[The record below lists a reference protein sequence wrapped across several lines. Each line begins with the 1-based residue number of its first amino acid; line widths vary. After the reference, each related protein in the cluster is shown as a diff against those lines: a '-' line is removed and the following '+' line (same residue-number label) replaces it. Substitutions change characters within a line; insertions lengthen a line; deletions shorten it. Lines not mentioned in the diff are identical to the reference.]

1 MTTTEPS
8 SNLPDSGSLS
18 EEELAEIERKFDPET
33 AFRPVFGKLA
43 ALISVALVCMAL
55 YHWWASGFGTM
66 RELVHRG
73 IHLSFVLSLVFLLF
87 SVQRKNPG
95 AQTDADIPRA
105 QLFGV
110 QIRYVVWAAIA
121 LVAASVIGV
130 KPVLIAITIVAAWAL
145 LRNHFY
151 KFYEKFSLGGVP
163 VVDIVLAIL
172 AVVASMY
179 LPLLPSE
186 LVAERVGNP
195 GQFEV
200 FMGTALLLLTLETAR
215 RAVGPTLPIIAL
227 IFILFAYFGPY
238 APGALKHGGS
248 SWLGIINHL
257 YMTNQGIY
265 GIAIGVM
272 AQYVFLFILFGVLAT
287 RIGLGQLFIDMAMVL
302 AGRYA
307 GGPAKVAIFSSAFM
321 GTISGSSIANTVTTG
336 ALTIPAMK
344 RIGYPSHF
352 SGAVE
357 ATSSTGGQIT
367 PPILGAAAF
376 IMVEYLEIPLRDVLA
391 AALFPA
397 LLHYFGIFIMVHLE
411 ARKLGLRGLNK
422 DEMPNA
428 VLVLKQHWL
437 SIIPLII
444 LVYLIL
450 SGKTPD
456 YAAVFGIAACVVVG
470 VLNPVNRLTFRDLWN
485 ALVSGSKNTLA
496 VGAAAATVGVVVGV
510 VTLTGVGF
518 RLGYV
523 VVQTATELGD
533 TVAAIWPLSMF
544 SVSQWALFFSLVLI
558 AISCIIM
565 GAGIPT
571 TATYII
577 LVAVAA
583 PALAALQVEPLVAHF
598 FVFYYGVLADITP
611 PVALA
616 AYAAAGIA
624 GSNPF
629 RTGNTAFRLGI
640 AKALVPFVFVYS
652 PALLLVTDGFTWG
665 AFTIT
670 LIGAMAGISM
680 IGCAFAGYL
689 FTAMSQWQRW
699 WTGLVSLF
707 FIAPGIKTML
717 IGFVLIMPVLFLQWK
732 GRSMDYPA
740 KHSGTGSA

>member
-1 MTTTEPS
+1 MAADLQADTTPAMTPEQ
-8 SNLPDSGSLS
+8 
-18 EEELAEIERKFDPET
+18 LAEIEREFDPET
-33 AFRPVFGKLA
+33 AFRPTGKNLGFLIA
-43 ALISVALVCMAL
+43 AILVSMSV
-55 YHWWASGFGTM
+55 YHFYASGFGLI

-73 IHLSFVLSLVFLLF
+73 IHLSFVLGLVFLLF
-87 SVQRKNPG
+87 GLRKSGNE
-95 AQTDADIPRA
+95 
-105 QLFGV
+105 
-110 QIRYVVWAAIA
+110 
-121 LVAASVIGV
+121 VAP
-130 KPVLIAITIVAAWAL
+130 KAWY
-145 LRNHFY
+145 RFD
-151 KFYEKFSLGGVP
+151 GVP
-163 VVDIVLAIL
+163 LIDVVLAIL
-172 AVVASMY
+172 AVAAAMY
-179 LPLLPSE
+179 LPLLPPE
-186 LVAERVGNP
+186 ALAQRVGNP
-195 GQFEV
+195 SPSDI
-200 FMGTALLLLTLETAR
+200 FMGSCLLILTLEATR
-215 RAVGPTLPIIAL
+215 RSIGPTLPIIGL
-227 IFILFAYFGPY
+227 LFIGFAYFGPWM
-238 APGALKHGGS
+238 PGALKHGGS

-272 AQYVFLFILFGVLAT
+272 AKYVFLFILFGVLAT
-287 RIGLGQLFIDMAMVL
+287 RIGLGQLFIDIALVI
-302 AGRYA
+302 AGRYS

-344 RIGYPSHF
+344 KVGYPAHF
-352 SGAVE
+352 AAAVE

-411 ARKLGLRGLNK
+411 AKKLGLRGLRA
-422 DEMPNA
+422 EELPRLGV
-428 VLVLKQHWL
+428 VLRDHWL
-437 SIIPLII
+437 SLIPLII
-444 LVYLIL
+444 LVYFIL
-450 SGKTPD
+450 SGRTPD
-456 YAAVFGIAACVVVG
+456 FAAVYGIIACVVVG
-470 VLNPVNRLTFRDLWN
+470 FLNPTHRLTIRDLWTSL
-485 ALVSGSKNTLA
+485 AVGAKNTLA

-523 VVQTATELGD
+523 VVQTATDIGTFFSTLPVLGYF
-533 TVAAIWPLSMF
+533 TVG
-544 SVSQWALFFSLVLI
+544 QWTLFTSLVLI

-583 PALAALQVEPLVAHF
+583 PALAQLQVEPLVAHF

-629 RTGNTAFRLGI
+629 KTGNTAFRLGI

-652 PALLLVTDGFTWG
+652 PALLLVADGFTWWL
-665 AFTIT
+665 FTVT
-670 LIGAMAGISM
+670 LLGAMLGIASL
-680 IGCAFAGYL
+680 GVSFSGYL
-689 FTAMSQWQRW
+689 FAPLKKWERW
-699 WTGLVSLF
+699 WVALVSFL
-707 FIAPGIKTML
+707 FIAPGLATMAAGL
-717 IGFVLIMPVLFLQWK
+717 ILMLPIVILQLRW
-732 GRSMDYPA
+732 A
-740 KHSGTGSA
+740 KAK

>member
-1 MTTTEPS
+1 MAADATPELTPEQ
-8 SNLPDSGSLS
+8 
-18 EEELAEIERKFDPET
+18 LAEIERQFDPET
-33 AFRPVFGKLA
+33 AFRPTGRMLGYFIA
-43 ALISVALVCMAL
+43 AVLVSMSV
-55 YHWWASGFGTM
+55 YHFYASGFGLI
-66 RELVHRG
+66 RELLHRG
-73 IHLSFVLSLVFLLF
+73 IHLSFVLGLVFLLF
-87 SVQRKNPG
+87 GLRKSDDHDLP
-95 AQTDADIPRA
+95 P
-105 QLFGV
+105 
-110 QIRYVVWAAIA
+110 
-121 LVAASVIGV
+121 
-130 KPVLIAITIVAAWAL
+130 KAWYRL
-145 LRNHFY
+145 D
-151 KFYEKFSLGGVP
+151 GVP
-163 VVDIVLAIL
+163 LIDIMFAVLAVG
-172 AVVASMY
+172 AAMY
-179 LPLLPSE
+179 LPLLPPAIVS
-186 LVAERVGNP
+186 ERVGNP
-195 GQFEV
+195 SQFDV
-200 FMGTALLLLTLETAR
+200 FMGTALLLLTLEATR
-215 RAVGPTLPIIAL
+215 RSVGPTLPIIAMF
-227 IFILFAYFGPY
+227 FIVFAFFGPWM
-238 APGALKHGGS
+238 PGALKHGGA

-287 RIGLGQLFIDMAMVL
+287 RIGLGQLFIDLAMVI

-344 RIGYPSHF
+344 KVGYPAHF
-352 SGAVE
+352 AGAVE
-357 ATSSTGGQIT
+357 ATASTGGQIT
-367 PPILGAAAF
+367 PPIMGAAAF
-376 IMVEYLEIPLRDVLA
+376 IMVEYLEIPLRDILA

-411 ARKLGLRGLNK
+411 AKKLGLRGLRAEELPK
-422 DEMPNA
+422 
-428 VLVLKQHWL
+428 VGVVLKDHWL
-437 SIIPLII
+437 SIIPLVI

-456 YAAVFGIAACVVVG
+456 YAAVYGIIACVVVG
-470 VLNPVNRLTFRDLWN
+470 FLNPTHRLTISDLWDSL
-485 ALVSGSKNTLA
+485 AAGAKNTLA

-523 VVQTATELGD
+523 VVQTATDIGGFLSALPVLSYF
-533 TVAAIWPLSMF
+533 TVT
-544 SVSQWALFFSLVLI
+544 QWALFVSLVLI

-583 PALAALQVEPLVAHF
+583 PALAQLQVEPLVAHF

-629 RTGNTAFRLGI
+629 KTGNTAFRLGI

-652 PALLLVTDGFTWG
+652 PALLLVADGFTWWL
-665 AFTIT
+665 FTTT
-670 LIGAMAGISM
+670 LFGAMLGIASL
-680 IGCAFAGYL
+680 GVAFSGYL
-689 FTAMSQWQRW
+689 FAPLAKWERW
-699 WTGLVSLF
+699 WVALVSFL
-707 FIAPGIKTML
+707 FIAPGLNTMFIGL
-717 IGFVLIMPVLFLQWK
+717 IAMAPIVWRQIV
-732 GRSMDYPA
+732 RSKA
-740 KHSGTGSA
+740 

>member
-1 MTTTEPS
+1 MAADTAPELTS
-8 SNLPDSGSLS
+8 DQ
-18 EEELAEIERKFDPET
+18 LAEIERKFDPET
-33 AFRPVFGKLA
+33 AFRPTGWMIGFVIA
-43 ALISVALVCMAL
+43 VALVAMSV
-55 YHWWASGFGTM
+55 YHFYASGFGLV

-73 IHLSFVLSLVFLLF
+73 IHLSFVLGLVFLLF
-87 SVQRKNPG
+87 GLRKSDNNMPP
-95 AQTDADIPRA
+95 Q
-105 QLFGV
+105 
-110 QIRYVVWAAIA
+110 
-121 LVAASVIGV
+121 
-130 KPVLIAITIVAAWAL
+130 AWY
-145 LRNHFY
+145 RFD
-151 KFYEKFSLGGVP
+151 GVP
-163 VVDIVLAIL
+163 LIDMIFAIL
-172 AVVASMY
+172 AVMAAMY
-179 LPLLPSE
+179 LPLLPAAA
-186 LVAERVGNP
+186 LAQRVGNP
-195 GQFEV
+195 SSSDV
-200 FMGTALLLLTLETAR
+200 FMGTALLLLTLEATR
-215 RAVGPTLPIIAL
+215 RSVGPTLPIIGL
-227 IFILFAYFGPY
+227 FFIAFAYFGPWM
-238 APGALKHGGS
+238 PGALKHGGA

-287 RIGLGQLFIDMAMVL
+287 RIGLGQLFIDLAMVI
-302 AGRYA
+302 AGRYS

-344 RIGYPSHF
+344 KVGYPAHF

-411 ARKLGLRGLNK
+411 AKKLGLRGLRAEELPK
-422 DEMPNA
+422 IG
-428 VLVLKQHWL
+428 VVLKDHWL
-437 SIIPLII
+437 SLIPLII

-456 YAAVFGIAACVVVG
+456 FAAVYGIIACVVVG
-470 VLNPVNRLTFRDLWN
+470 FLNPTNRLTIKDLWDSL
-485 ALVSGSKNTLA
+485 ASGAKNTLA

-523 VVQTATELGD
+523 VVQTATDIGTFFSSLPILGYF
-533 TVAAIWPLSMF
+533 TVT
-544 SVSQWALFFSLVLI
+544 QWALFVSLILI

-583 PALAALQVEPLVAHF
+583 PALAVLQVEPLVAHF

-629 RTGNTAFRLGI
+629 KTGNTAFRLGI

-652 PALLLVTDGFTWG
+652 PALLLVAGGFTWWL
-665 AFTIT
+665 FTIT
-670 LIGAMAGISM
+670 LAGAMLGIASL
-680 IGCAFAGYL
+680 GVAFSGYL
-689 FTAMSQWQRW
+689 IVPLKTWERW
-699 WTGLVSLF
+699 WVALVSFL
-707 FIAPGIKTML
+707 FIAPGLVTMGIGLVLMLPIL
-717 IGFVLIMPVLFLQWK
+717 ILQTKRTVLSDK
-732 GRSMDYPA
+732 
-740 KHSGTGSA
+740 

>member
-1 MTTTEPS
+1 MQSDIEPE
-8 SNLPDSGSLS
+8 LTP
-18 EEELAEIERKFDPET
+18 EQLAEIERKYDPET
-33 AFRPVFGKLA
+33 AFRPVGKTFAFVIA
-43 ALISVALVCMAL
+43 AVLVAMSV
-55 YHWWASGFGTM
+55 YHFYASGFALI

-73 IHLSFVLSLVFLLF
+73 IHLSFVLGLVFLLF
-87 SVQRKNPG
+87 G
-95 AQTDADIPRA
+95 
-105 QLFGV
+105 
-110 QIRYVVWAAIA
+110 IRRGNSSLPA
-121 LVAASVIGV
+121 
-130 KPVLIAITIVAAWAL
+130 KAWFRL
-145 LRNHFY
+145 DGI
-151 KFYEKFSLGGVP
+151 SI
-163 VVDIVLAIL
+163 VDIGLAIL
-172 AVVASMY
+172 AVTAAMY
-179 LPLLPSE
+179 LPLLPASA
-186 LVAERVGNP
+186 LAQRVGNP
-195 GQFEV
+195 SSFDV
-200 FMGTALLLLTLETAR
+200 VMGSALLFLTLEATR
-215 RAVGPTLPIIAL
+215 RSVGPTLPIIGL
-227 IFILFAYFGPY
+227 IFICFAYFGPHM
-238 APGALKHGGS
+238 PGALKHGGS

-287 RIGLGQLFIDMAMVL
+287 RIGLGQLFIDMAMVI
-302 AGRYA
+302 AGRYS

-344 RIGYPSHF
+344 RVGYPAHF

-357 ATSSTGGQIT
+357 ATASTGGQIT

-397 LLHYFGIFIMVHLE
+397 LLHYFGIFVMVHLE
-411 ARKLGLRGLNK
+411 AKKLGLRGLRAEELPK
-422 DEMPNA
+422 LG
-428 VLVLKQHWL
+428 VVLKDHWL
-437 SIIPLII
+437 SLIPLII
-444 LVYLIL
+444 LVYFIL

-456 YAAVFGIAACVVVG
+456 YAAVYGIIACVVVG
-470 VLNPVNRLTFRDLWN
+470 FLNPTHRLSIKDLWDSL
-485 ALVSGSKNTLA
+485 AAGAKNTLA

-523 VVQTATELGD
+523 VVQTANDIGTFLSALPILGYF
-533 TVAAIWPLSMF
+533 TVT
-544 SVSQWALFFSLVLI
+544 QWALFMSLVLI

-583 PALAALQVEPLVAHF
+583 PALAVLQVEPLVAHF

-629 RTGNTAFRLGI
+629 KTGNTAFRLGI

-652 PALLLVTDGFTWG
+652 PALLLVADGFTWWL
-665 AFTIT
+665 FSIT
-670 LIGAMAGISM
+670 LAGAMLGIGSL
-680 IGCAFAGYL
+680 GVAFSGYL
-689 FTAMSQWQRW
+689 VAPLTKLERW
-699 WTGLVSLF
+699 WVAIVSFL
-707 FIAPGIKTML
+707 FIAPGLTTML
-717 IGFVLIMPVLFLQWK
+717 IGLALMCPIVLLQYRRQK
-732 GRSMDYPA
+732 IS
-740 KHSGTGSA
+740 

>member
-1 MTTTEPS
+1 MAARPK
-8 SNLPDSGSLS
+8 PDTDRELTA
-18 EEELAEIERKFDPET
+18 EELHEIERKYDPEL
-33 AFRPVFGKLA
+33 AFRPTGRGI
-43 ALISVALVCMAL
+43 ALFISACLVAMSV
-55 YHWWASGFGTM
+55 YHFYASGFGLI
-66 RELVHRG
+66 RELLHRG
-73 IHLSFVLSLVFLLF
+73 IHLSFVLGLVFLLF
-87 SVQRKNPG
+87 SWRRGDAPG
-95 AQTDADIPRA
+95 GP
-105 QLFGV
+105 
-110 QIRYVVWAAIA
+110 
-121 LVAASVIGV
+121 
-130 KPVLIAITIVAAWAL
+130 AW
-145 LRNHFY
+145 LRI
-151 KFYEKFSLGGVP
+151 SGVP
-163 VVDIVLAIL
+163 VLDILFALL
-172 AVVASMY
+172 AVGAAIY
-179 LPLLPSE
+179 LPLLPPEVVS
-186 LVAERVGNP
+186 VRIGNP
-195 GQFEV
+195 SDTDV
-200 FMGTALLLLTLETAR
+200 LMGTALLVLTLEATR
-215 RAVGPTLPIIAL
+215 RSVGPTLPIIAL
-227 IFILFAYFGPY
+227 VFVGFAIFGPWG
-238 APGALKHGGS
+238 PGALKHGGA
-248 SWLGIINHL
+248 SWDGLINHL

-287 RIGLGQLFIDMAMVL
+287 RIGLGQLFIDLAMVI

-344 RIGYPSHF
+344 RVGYPAHF

-376 IMVEYLEIPLRDVLA
+376 IMVEYLEIPLRDILA

-411 ARKLGLRGLNK
+411 ARKLGLRGLSAGELPK
-422 DEMPNA
+422 A
-428 VLVLKQHWL
+428 GLVLREHWL
-437 SIIPLII
+437 SIIPLAI

-456 YAAVFGIAACVVVG
+456 YAAVYGIIACVVVG
-470 VLNPVNRLTFRDLWN
+470 FLNPVNRLSLHDLWQ
-485 ALVSGSKNTLA
+485 ALADGARNTLA

-523 VVQTATELGD
+523 VVQTATDLG
-533 TVAAIWPLSMF
+533 TALSALWPLSVF
-544 SVSQWALFFSLVLI
+544 TVQQWALFVSLILI
-558 AISCIIM
+558 AIACIIM

-583 PALAALQVEPLVAHF
+583 PALAQLQVEPLVAHF

-624 GSNPF
+624 GANPF

-652 PALLLVTDGFTWG
+652 PALLIVTEGFTWS
-665 AFTIT
+665 AFAIT
-670 LIGAMAGISM
+670 LTGAMLGI
-680 IGCAFAGYL
+680 GGLGVAFSGYFL
-689 FTAMSQWQRW
+689 AMMSRAERW
-699 WTGLVSLF
+699 WVGLVSLL
-707 FIAPGIKTML
+707 FIAPGVQTMAL
-717 IGFVLIMPVLFLQWK
+717 GFLLWSPVIALQW
-732 GRSMDYPA
+732 RRRRVEQ
-740 KHSGTGSA
+740 SAT

>member
-1 MTTTEPS
+1 MPADTIPK
-8 SNLPDSGSLS
+8 LS
-18 EEELAEIERKFDPET
+18 AEQLAEIEREYDPET
-33 AFRPVFGKLA
+33 AFRITGKIMGFCIAA
-43 ALISVALVCMAL
+43 ALLVMSV
-55 YHWWASGFGTM
+55 YHFYASGFGLV

-73 IHLSFVLSLVFLLF
+73 IHLSFVLGLVFMLF
-87 SVQRKNPG
+87 AVRKSNRIIQPKAWYHFDG
-95 AQTDADIPRA
+95 VPFTDMVMAF
-105 QLFGV
+105 L
-110 QIRYVVWAAIA
+110 
-121 LVAASVIGV
+121 
-130 KPVLIAITIVAAWAL
+130 AITAA
-145 LRNHFY
+145 
-151 KFYEKFSLGGVP
+151 
-163 VVDIVLAIL
+163 
-172 AVVASMY
+172 MY
-179 LPLLPSE
+179 LPLLPAAA
-186 LVAERVGNP
+186 LAQRVGNP
-195 GQFEV
+195 SSLDI
-200 FMGTALLLLTLETAR
+200 FMGTALLLLTLEATR
-215 RAVGPTLPIIAL
+215 RSVGPTLPIIGL
-227 IFILFAYFGPY
+227 LFIAFAYLGPWMP
-238 APGALKHGGS
+238 AALKHGGS

-287 RIGLGQLFIDMAMVL
+287 RIGLGQLFIDLAMVI
-302 AGRYA
+302 AGRYS

-344 RIGYPSHF
+344 KVGYPAYF

-411 ARKLGLRGLNK
+411 AKKLGLRGLRAEELPK
-422 DEMPNA
+422 
-428 VLVLKQHWL
+428 VGVVLKDHWL
-437 SIIPLII
+437 SVIPLII

-456 YAAVFGIAACVVVG
+456 FAAVYGIIACVVVG
-470 VLNPVNRLTFRDLWN
+470 FLNPNKRLNIKELLN
-485 ALVSGSKNTLA
+485 ILASGAKNTLA
-496 VGAAAATVGVVVGV
+496 VGAAAATVGIVVGV

-523 VVQTATELGD
+523 VVQTATDIGTFLSSLPVLGYFKV
-533 TVAAIWPLSMF
+533 T
-544 SVSQWALFFSLVLI
+544 QWALFTSLILI
-558 AISCIIM
+558 AIACIIM

-583 PALAALQVEPLVAHF
+583 PALAQLRVEPLVAHF

-629 RTGNTAFRLGI
+629 KTGNTAFRLGI

-652 PALLLVTDGFTWG
+652 PAILLVADGFTWWL
-665 AFTIT
+665 FTVT
-670 LIGAMAGISM
+670 LAGAMLGIASL
-680 IGCAFAGYL
+680 GVAFSGFLMAPL
-689 FTAMSQWQRW
+689 KTWERW
-699 WTGLVSLF
+699 WVSLVSFL
-707 FIAPGIKTML
+707 FIAPGLVTMCIGATLLMPILGLQIRRKTL
-717 IGFVLIMPVLFLQWK
+717 SQDDVLP
-732 GRSMDYPA
+732 
-740 KHSGTGSA
+740 

>member
-1 MTTTEPS
+1 MPADTIPE
-8 SNLPDSGSLS
+8 LS
-18 EEELAEIERKFDPET
+18 AEQLAEIERKYDPET
-33 AFRPVFGKLA
+33 AFRATGKILGFWISA
-43 ALISVALVCMAL
+43 ALVAMSV
-55 YHWWASGFGTM
+55 YDFYASGFGLV

-73 IHLSFVLSLVFLLF
+73 IHLSFVLGLVFLLF
-87 SVQRKNPG
+87 GLRKSNNNM
-95 AQTDADIPRA
+95 QSK
-105 QLFGV
+105 
-110 QIRYVVWAAIA
+110 VWY
-121 LVAASVIGV
+121 
-130 KPVLIAITIVAAWAL
+130 
-145 LRNHFY
+145 RFD
-151 KFYEKFSLGGVP
+151 GVP
-163 VVDIVLAIL
+163 LADMMMAVLAIT
-172 AVVASMY
+172 AAMY
-179 LPLLPSE
+179 LPLLPATA
-186 LVAERVGNP
+186 LAQRVGNP
-195 GQFEV
+195 SSLDI
-200 FMGTALLLLTLETAR
+200 FMGTALLFLTLEATR
-215 RAVGPTLPIIAL
+215 RSVGPTLPIIGL
-227 IFILFAYFGPY
+227 LFIAFAYFGPWM
-238 APGALKHGGS
+238 PGALKHGGS

-287 RIGLGQLFIDMAMVL
+287 RIGLGQLFIDLAMVI
-302 AGRYA
+302 AGRYS

-344 RIGYPSHF
+344 KVGYPAHF

-411 ARKLGLRGLNK
+411 AKKLGLRGLQE
-422 DEMPNA
+422 DELPK
-428 VLVLKQHWL
+428 VSVVLKDHWL
-437 SIIPLII
+437 SLIPLII

-456 YAAVFGIAACVVVG
+456 FAAVYGIIACVVVG
-470 VLNPVNRLTFRDLWN
+470 FLNPTHRLNFKDLWDSL
-485 ALVSGSKNTLA
+485 ASGAKNTLA

-523 VVQTATELGD
+523 VVQTATDIGTFFSSLPVLGYF
-533 TVAAIWPLSMF
+533 TVT
-544 SVSQWALFFSLVLI
+544 QWALFTSLILI
-558 AISCIIM
+558 AIACVIM

-583 PALAALQVEPLVAHF
+583 PALAQLQVEPLVAHF

-629 RTGNTAFRLGI
+629 KTGNTAFRLGI

-652 PALLLVTDGFTWG
+652 PALLLVADGFTWWL
-665 AFTIT
+665 FTIT
-670 LIGAMAGISM
+670 LIGAMLGIASL
-680 IGCAFAGYL
+680 GVAFSGFL
-689 FTAMSQWQRW
+689 IVPLKKWERW
-699 WTGLVSLF
+699 WVSVVSFL
-707 FIAPGIKTML
+707 FIAPGLITMTLGMIL
-717 IGFVLIMPVLFLQWK
+717 IIPIIGLQMKRKKLLQREGISQAGF
-732 GRSMDYPA
+732 G
-740 KHSGTGSA
+740 HSAD

>member
-1 MTTTEPS
+1 MPEAIFFSYMELIMSTDTTP
-8 SNLPDSGSLS
+8 
-18 EEELAEIERKFDPET
+18 ELTPEQLADIERKFDPET
-33 AFRPVFGKLA
+33 AFRQTGKTLGFMIS
-43 ALISVALVCMAL
+43 LILVLMSV
-55 YHWWASGFGTM
+55 YHFYASGFGLV

-73 IHLSFVLSLVFLLF
+73 IHLSFVLGLVFLLF
-87 SVQRKNPG
+87 G
-95 AQTDADIPRA
+95 AQKTSDTLSPKAWYRLDGIPLIDIIFA
-105 QLFGV
+105 F
-110 QIRYVVWAAIA
+110 
-121 LVAASVIGV
+121 
-130 KPVLIAITIVAAWAL
+130 
-145 LRNHFY
+145 
-151 KFYEKFSLGGVP
+151 
-163 VVDIVLAIL
+163 L
-172 AVVASMY
+172 AVTAAMY
-179 LPLLPSE
+179 LPLLPASA
-186 LVAERVGNP
+186 LAQRVGNP
-195 GQFEV
+195 SQFDV
-200 FMGTALLLLTLETAR
+200 FMGSALLILTLEAAR
-215 RAVGPTLPIIAL
+215 RSVGPTLPIIGL
-227 IFILFAYFGPY
+227 IFIGFAYFGPIM
-238 APGALKHGGS
+238 PGALKHGGS
-248 SWLGIINHL
+248 SWLGIVNHL

-287 RIGLGQLFIDMAMVL
+287 RIGLGQLFIDMAMVI
-302 AGRYA
+302 AGRYS

-344 RIGYPSHF
+344 RVGYPAHF
-352 SGAVE
+352 AGAVE

-411 ARKLGLRGLNK
+411 AKKLGLRGLRS
-422 DEMPNA
+422 EELPRLG
-428 VLVLKQHWL
+428 VVLKDHWL
-437 SIIPLII
+437 SLIPLLI
-444 LVYLIL
+444 LVYMIL

-456 YAAVFGIAACVVVG
+456 FAAVYGIIACVVVG
-470 VLNPVNRLTFRDLWN
+470 FLNPNHRLSLKDLWDSL
-485 ALVSGSKNTLA
+485 AAGAKNTLA
-496 VGAAAATVGVVVGV
+496 VGAAAATVGIVVGV

-523 VVQTATELGD
+523 VVQTATDIGTLLSSLPLLGY
-533 TVAAIWPLSMF
+533 F
-544 SVSQWALFFSLVLI
+544 SVAQWALFTSLILI

-583 PALAALQVEPLVAHF
+583 PALAVLNVEPIVAHF

-629 RTGNTAFRLGI
+629 KTGNTAFRLGI

-652 PALLLVTDGFTWG
+652 PALLLIADGFTWWL
-665 AFTIT
+665 FTVT
-670 LIGAMAGISM
+670 LIGAMLGIASL
-680 IGCAFAGYL
+680 GVAFSGYFISSL
-689 FTAMSQWQRW
+689 QKWQRW
-699 WTGLVSLF
+699 WVAIVSFF
-707 FIAPGIKTML
+707 FIAPGLATMAIGLVLMLPILFMQIKEFKIKTNNF
-717 IGFVLIMPVLFLQWK
+717 IE
-732 GRSMDYPA
+732 
-740 KHSGTGSA
+740 

>member
-1 MTTTEPS
+1 MAADTAPELTS
-8 SNLPDSGSLS
+8 DQ
-18 EEELAEIERKFDPET
+18 LAEIERKFDPET
-33 AFRPVFGKLA
+33 AFRPTGWMIGFMIA
-43 ALISVALVCMAL
+43 VALVAMSV
-55 YHWWASGFGTM
+55 YHFYASGFGLV

-73 IHLSFVLSLVFLLF
+73 IHLSFVLGLVFLLF
-87 SVQRKNPG
+87 GLRKSDNNMPP
-95 AQTDADIPRA
+95 Q
-105 QLFGV
+105 
-110 QIRYVVWAAIA
+110 
-121 LVAASVIGV
+121 
-130 KPVLIAITIVAAWAL
+130 AWY
-145 LRNHFY
+145 RFD
-151 KFYEKFSLGGVP
+151 GVP
-163 VVDIVLAIL
+163 LIDMIFAIL
-172 AVVASMY
+172 AVMAAMY
-179 LPLLPSE
+179 LPLLPAAA
-186 LVAERVGNP
+186 LAQRVGNP
-195 GQFEV
+195 SSSDI
-200 FMGTALLLLTLETAR
+200 FMGTALLLLTLEATR
-215 RAVGPTLPIIAL
+215 RSVGPTLPIIGL
-227 IFILFAYFGPY
+227 FFIAFAYFGPWM
-238 APGALKHGGS
+238 PGALKHGGA

-287 RIGLGQLFIDMAMVL
+287 RIGLGQLFIDLAMVI
-302 AGRYA
+302 AGRYS

-344 RIGYPSHF
+344 KVGYPAHF

-411 ARKLGLRGLNK
+411 AKKLGLRGLRAEELPK
-422 DEMPNA
+422 IG
-428 VLVLKQHWL
+428 VVLKDHWL
-437 SIIPLII
+437 SLIPLII

-456 YAAVFGIAACVVVG
+456 FAAVYGIIACVVVG
-470 VLNPVNRLTFRDLWN
+470 FLNPTNRLTIKDLWDSL
-485 ALVSGSKNTLA
+485 ASGAKNTLA

-523 VVQTATELGD
+523 VVQTATDIGTFFSSLPILGYF
-533 TVAAIWPLSMF
+533 TVT
-544 SVSQWALFFSLVLI
+544 QWALFVSLILI

-583 PALAALQVEPLVAHF
+583 PALAVLQVEPLVAHF

-629 RTGNTAFRLGI
+629 KTGNTAFRLGI

-652 PALLLVTDGFTWG
+652 PALLLVAGGFTWWL
-665 AFTIT
+665 FTIT
-670 LIGAMAGISM
+670 LAGAMLGIASL
-680 IGCAFAGYL
+680 GVAFSGYL
-689 FTAMSQWQRW
+689 IVPLKTWERW
-699 WTGLVSLF
+699 WVALVSFL
-707 FIAPGIKTML
+707 FIAPGLVTMGIGLVLMLPIL
-717 IGFVLIMPVLFLQWK
+717 ILQTKQTVLSDK
-732 GRSMDYPA
+732 
-740 KHSGTGSA
+740 

>member
-1 MTTTEPS
+1 MAADTAPELTS
-8 SNLPDSGSLS
+8 DQ
-18 EEELAEIERKFDPET
+18 LAEIERKFDPET
-33 AFRPVFGKLA
+33 AFRPTGWMIGFMIA
-43 ALISVALVCMAL
+43 VALVAMSV
-55 YHWWASGFGTM
+55 YHFYASGFGLV

-73 IHLSFVLSLVFLLF
+73 IHLSFVLGLVFLLF
-87 SVQRKNPG
+87 GLRKSDNNMPP
-95 AQTDADIPRA
+95 Q
-105 QLFGV
+105 
-110 QIRYVVWAAIA
+110 
-121 LVAASVIGV
+121 
-130 KPVLIAITIVAAWAL
+130 AWY
-145 LRNHFY
+145 RFD
-151 KFYEKFSLGGVP
+151 GVP
-163 VVDIVLAIL
+163 LIDMIFAIL
-172 AVVASMY
+172 AVMAAMY
-179 LPLLPSE
+179 LPLLPAAA
-186 LVAERVGNP
+186 LAQRVGNP
-195 GQFEV
+195 SSSDI
-200 FMGTALLLLTLETAR
+200 FMGTALLLLTLEATR
-215 RAVGPTLPIIAL
+215 RSVGPTLPIIGL
-227 IFILFAYFGPY
+227 FFIAFAYFGPWM
-238 APGALKHGGS
+238 PGALKHGGA

-287 RIGLGQLFIDMAMVL
+287 RIGLGQLFIDLAMVI
-302 AGRYA
+302 AGRYS

-344 RIGYPSHF
+344 KVGYPAHF

-411 ARKLGLRGLNK
+411 AKKLGLRGLRAEELPK
-422 DEMPNA
+422 IG
-428 VLVLKQHWL
+428 VVLKDHWL
-437 SIIPLII
+437 SLIPLII

-456 YAAVFGIAACVVVG
+456 FAAVYGIIACVVVG
-470 VLNPVNRLTFRDLWN
+470 FLNPTNRLTIKDLWDSL
-485 ALVSGSKNTLA
+485 ASGAKNTLA

-523 VVQTATELGD
+523 VVQTATDIGTFFSSLPILGYF
-533 TVAAIWPLSMF
+533 TVT
-544 SVSQWALFFSLVLI
+544 QWALFVSLILI

-583 PALAALQVEPLVAHF
+583 PALAVLQVEPLVAHF

-629 RTGNTAFRLGI
+629 KTGNTAFRLGI

-652 PALLLVTDGFTWG
+652 PALLLVAGGFTWWL
-665 AFTIT
+665 FTIT
-670 LIGAMAGISM
+670 LAGAMLGIASL
-680 IGCAFAGYL
+680 GVAFSGYL
-689 FTAMSQWQRW
+689 IVPLKTWERW
-699 WTGLVSLF
+699 WVALVSFL
-707 FIAPGIKTML
+707 FIAPGLVTMGIGLVLMLPIL
-717 IGFVLIMPVLFLQWK
+717 ILQTKRTVL
-732 GRSMDYPA
+732 SDE
-740 KHSGTGSA
+740 